1 VEVADRS
8 VVPAEGPVVLADELV
23 GAEELAVVEISDE
36 VVSCPDAISGQTLT
50 ASPTIGITKILRA
63 FKFLF
68 WELRSGQKN
77 KNLNH

>member
-8 VVPAEGPVVLADELV
+8 VVPADELV

-36 VVSCPDAISGQTLT
+36 VASCPDAISGQTLT
-50 ASPTIGITKILRA
+50 ASPSIEITKTLRA

-68 WELRSGQKN
+68 WELRSRQKT